1 MKGMLHASVINEVS
15 GSSDRSCVKP
25 SLLLTFS
32 FSLHSHFPDHPEKF
46 VDIFQKTALGKFLS
60 ALPEEDREMLF
71 QCYTTDFIAFTTGV
85 SSAKE
90 LQVSV

>member
-1 MKGMLHASVINEVS
+1 M
-15 GSSDRSCVKP
+15 
-25 SLLLTFS
+25 
-32 FSLHSHFPDHPEKF
+32 
-46 VDIFQKTALGKFLS
+46 DIFQKTALGKFLS